1 MPSSLSLFS
10 VDHPHPDNYH
20 TSLHIRRV
28 SNITSV
34 YIQDILDHD
43 IGHAAYFVNRR
54 LAACSRQKHRPE
66 NHRHNARFNYDD
78 YL

>member
-10 VDHPHPDNYH
+10 VDYPHPGNYH
-20 TSLHIRRV
+20 TSLRIRRV

-34 YIQDILDHD
+34 YIQDILDHG
-43 IGHAAYFVNRR
+43 IGHTIYVVNHL
-54 LAACSRQKHRPE
+54 LAARSRQKHRPE
-66 NHRHNARFNYDD
+66 NHQHYARFNYND